1 MAMSGQSRGGAG
13 GSNGLRAFAFGAMA
27 AAGLAAGV
35 GDALAAASDW
45 AAEEQVR
52 VRLVSAGQTVSG
64 SEALLG
70 LEFDLQ
76 PGWKIYWRSPGD
88 AGFPPS
94 IDWSGSQNLASGEI
108 AWPVPHRFS
117 LFGLETFGYGDR
129 VVLPVDVVPADPG
142 QPLFLTAS
150 VDYLICEEI
159 CIPYQANLSLGLP
172 TGPETRAPEAF
183 FIESFNRQV
192 PGRGAERG
200 LSLEGAALSGS
211 LEAPVLQVTARSDTP
226 FDAPDLLV
234 EGPPGFTFAKP
245 EVALSEDGR
254 LATLSVATS
263 THLEQAVLEGKQLTL
278 TVTDGLRGL
287 EQPSIARF
295 ATAPAPSAGAESI
308 FADPVA
314 LLGLLGLALLGGLIL
329 NLMPCVLPVLSIKL
343 LSIAEQGGKERRQ
356 IRAGFL
362 ASAAGILFSFLVL
375 ATAAVALKASGMAVG
390 WGIQFQQ
397 PLFLSAMALV
407 MALFAYNLMGLFEVP
422 LPAFLGN
429 LGSGG
434 GANNSLAGNFGTGAL
449 ATLLAT
455 PCSAPFLGTS
465 VGFALSR
472 GAAEIYLIFTA
483 LGIGLALPY
492 LLVAAAPR
500 LVSWLPRPGAW
511 MITLRRILG
520 LLLAGTAVWLL
531 SVLAVQIGLAAALV
545 AGGLLLGLGL
555 VLWAGPNL
563 MQRHRLATPAAA
575 TLLALAVLALPS
587 GLPQTA
593 VETRETAAEEAW
605 RPLDQAAIAELVN
618 AGQVVFVDVTADWCI
633 TCQVNKN
640 LVLNTETVTGL
651 LAAPEVVQMRG
662 DWTLPSDEISAYLA
676 GFQRYGIPFNAV
688 YGPGAP
694 EGLPL
699 PELLSVDA
707 VSEALEAAAG
717 NATAGAA
724 APKKDGEG
732 S

>member
-1 MAMSGQSRGGAG
+1 MNTSS
-13 GSNGLRAFAFGAMA
+13 GLRAFAFAAVA
-27 AAGLAAGV
+27 AAGLATAA

-52 VRLVSAGQTVSG
+52 VRLVSAGQTVAG
-64 SEALLG
+64 PEALLG

-94 IDWSGSQNLASGEI
+94 IDWTGSQNLASGEI

-129 VVLPVDVVPADPG
+129 VVLPVDAVPADPG

-159 CIPYQANLSLGLP
+159 CIPYQANLSLDLP
-172 TGPETRAPEAF
+172 AGPETRAPEAF

-200 LSLEGAALSGS
+200 LSLESAALTGS
-211 LEAPVLQVTARSDTP
+211 LETPVLQVTARSETP
-226 FDAPDLLV
+226 FDTPDLLV

-263 THLEQAVLEGKQLTL
+263 THLEQTVLEGKQLTL

-295 ATAPAPSAGAESI
+295 TTVPAPSGGSGSI
-308 FADPVA
+308 FADPAV
-314 LLGLLGLALLGGLIL
+314 LLGLIGLAMLGGLIL

-375 ATAAVALKASGMAVG
+375 ATAAVVLKATGMAVG

-422 LPAFLGN
+422 LPAFLGG
-429 LGSGG
+429 LGAGSGEP
-434 GANNSLAGNFGTGAL
+434 NNSLAGNFGTGAL

-511 MITLRRILG
+511 MITLRRVLG

-563 MQRHRLATPAAA
+563 MQKHRLATPAAA
-575 TLLALAVLALPS
+575 SLLAVAVLALPS

-593 VETRETAAEEAW
+593 VETRGTATEAAW
-605 RPLDQAAIAELVN
+605 RPLDQSAIAELVN

-633 TCQVNKN
+633 TCQVNKR
-640 LVLNTETVTGL
+640 LVLGTETVTGL

-694 EGLPL
+694 DGLPL

-707 VSEALEAAAG
+707 VTEALEAAAG
-717 NATAGAA
+717 NATAQTAV
-724 APKKDGEG
+724 PKAGVGG

>member
-1 MAMSGQSRGGAG
+1 
-13 GSNGLRAFAFGAMA
+13 MA